1 MYLVT
6 WRSLIIRTILSQSLN
21 QTLQVLVMGLFPAP
35 LVPVQQTV
43 TGHRPKCRLSAN
55 AGFFNRLTGNCFGN
69 IVSNGRIRAV
79 GVTGMHIS
87 NLEKGKS
94 APSAEL
100 VLKLAEALEAN
111 ADELLYLADQVS
123 PEVVDV
129 IHQNPLAIPNFL
141 RSAKNLTPEQWE
153 LLQQQV
159 EQMTEE
165 K

>member
-1 MYLVT
+1 MNDKTTFAQKLAAL
-6 WRSLIIRTILSQSLN
+6 RAEKKMGIREL
-21 QTLQVLVMGLFPAP
+21 G
-35 LVPVQQTV
+35 
-43 TGHRPKCRLSAN
+43 
-55 AGFFNRLTGNCFGN
+55 
-69 IVSNGRIRAV
+69 RAV

-153 LLQQQV
+153 LLQKQV

>member
-1 MYLVT
+1 M
-6 WRSLIIRTILSQSLN
+6 S
-21 QTLQVLVMGLFPAP
+21 
-35 LVPVQQTV
+35 
-43 TGHRPKCRLSAN
+43 RPKTFAERLSTLRAEQN
-55 AGFFNRLTGNCFGN
+55 MGVRELG
-69 IVSNGRIRAV
+69 RAV

-100 VLKLAEALEAN
+100 VMKLAEALQAN

-123 PEVVDV
+123 PEVVNV

>member
-1 MYLVT
+1 M
-6 WRSLIIRTILSQSLN
+6 SQT
-21 QTLQVLVMGLFPAP
+21 QTFAE
-35 LVPVQQTV
+35 
-43 TGHRPKCRLSAN
+43 KLSALR
-55 AGFFNRLTGNCFGN
+55 AEQKMGVRELG
-69 IVSNGRIRAV
+69 RAV

-87 NLEKGKS
+87 NLEKAKS

-100 VLKLAEALEAN
+100 VLKLAEALEGN
-111 ADELLYLADQVS
+111 ADELLYLADQVA

>member
-1 MYLVT
+1 MSHAKT
-6 WRSLIIRTILSQSLN
+6 
-21 QTLQVLVMGLFPAP
+21 FAE
-35 LVPVQQTV
+35 
-43 TGHRPKCRLSAN
+43 KLSALR
-55 AGFFNRLTGNCFGN
+55 AEQKMGVRELG
-69 IVSNGRIRAV
+69 RAV

-141 RSAKNLTPEQWE
+141 RSAKNLTPEQWA
-153 LLQQQV
+153 LLQKQV

>member
-1 MYLVT
+1 M
-6 WRSLIIRTILSQSLN
+6 SQI
-21 QTLQVLVMGLFPAP
+21 QTFAE
-35 LVPVQQTV
+35 
-43 TGHRPKCRLSAN
+43 KLSALR
-55 AGFFNRLTGNCFGN
+55 AEQDMGVRELG
-69 IVSNGRIRAV
+69 RAV

-87 NLEKGKS
+87 NLEKGKD

-100 VLKLAEALEAN
+100 VLKLAEALEGN

>member
-1 MYLVT
+1 M
-6 WRSLIIRTILSQSLN
+6 RSDATFAEKLGALRAEQKMGIREL
-21 QTLQVLVMGLFPAP
+21 G
-35 LVPVQQTV
+35 
-43 TGHRPKCRLSAN
+43 
-55 AGFFNRLTGNCFGN
+55 
-69 IVSNGRIRAV
+69 RAV

-100 VLKLAEALEAN
+100 VLKLAEALQAN

-141 RSAKNLTPEQWE
+141 RSAKNLTTEQWE
-153 LLQQQV
+153 LLQKQV

-165 K
+165 Q

>member
-1 MYLVT
+1 M
-6 WRSLIIRTILSQSLN
+6 SLRMTFAEKLS
-21 QTLQVLVMGLFPAP
+21 TLRAEQNMGVREL
-35 LVPVQQTV
+35 
-43 TGHRPKCRLSAN
+43 G
-55 AGFFNRLTGNCFGN
+55 
-69 IVSNGRIRAV
+69 RAV

-100 VLKLAEALEAN
+100 VMKLAEALQAN
-111 ADELLYLADQVS
+111 VDELLYLADQVS

-153 LLQQQV
+153 MLQQQV

>member
-1 MYLVT
+1 MSSNST
-6 WRSLIIRTILSQSLN
+6 FAEKPRSVLS
-21 QTLQVLVMGLFPAP
+21 
-35 LVPVQQTV
+35 
-43 TGHRPKCRLSAN
+43 RKW
-55 AGFFNRLTGNCFGN
+55 
-69 IVSNGRIRAV
+69 VSVSCRAV

-100 VLKLAEALEAN
+100 VLKLAEALQAN

-153 LLQQQV
+153 LLQKQV

>member
-1 MYLVT
+1 M
-6 WRSLIIRTILSQSLN
+6 SLQRT
-21 QTLQVLVMGLFPAP
+21 FAE
-35 LVPVQQTV
+35 
-43 TGHRPKCRLSAN
+43 RLSELRAQQKM
-55 AGFFNRLTGNCFGN
+55 GVRELG
-69 IVSNGRIRAV
+69 RAV

-87 NLEKGKS
+87 NLEKAKS

>member
-1 MYLVT
+1 MNRPTTFAERLGAL
-6 WRSLIIRTILSQSLN
+6 RAEQK
-21 QTLQVLVMGLFPAP
+21 MGVREL
-35 LVPVQQTV
+35 
-43 TGHRPKCRLSAN
+43 G
-55 AGFFNRLTGNCFGN
+55 
-69 IVSNGRIRAV
+69 RAV

-111 ADELLYLADQVS
+111 VDELLYLADQVS
-123 PEVVDV
+123 PEVVGV
-129 IHQNPLAIPNFL
+129 IHQNPLAVPNFL

-153 LLQQQV
+153 LLQKQV

>member
-1 MYLVT
+1 M
-6 WRSLIIRTILSQSLN
+6 SLHMTFAEKLS
-21 QTLQVLVMGLFPAP
+21 TLRAEQNMGVREL
-35 LVPVQQTV
+35 
-43 TGHRPKCRLSAN
+43 G
-55 AGFFNRLTGNCFGN
+55 
-69 IVSNGRIRAV
+69 RAV

-94 APSAEL
+94 ASAEL
-100 VLKLAEALEAN
+100 VMKLAESLEAN

-141 RSAKNLTPEQWE
+141 RSAKNLTPEQWA
-153 LLQQQV
+153 LLQKQV

-165 K
+165 N

>member
-1 MYLVT
+1 M
-6 WRSLIIRTILSQSLN
+6 S
-21 QTLQVLVMGLFPAP
+21 
-35 LVPVQQTV
+35 
-43 TGHRPKCRLSAN
+43 RPKTFAEKLSTLRAEQN
-55 AGFFNRLTGNCFGN
+55 MGVRELG
-69 IVSNGRIRAV
+69 RAV

-100 VLKLAEALEAN
+100 VMKLAEALQAN
-111 ADELLYLADQVS
+111 VDELLYLADQVS

-153 LLQQQV
+153 MLQQQV

>member
-1 MYLVT
+1 MRKT
-6 WRSLIIRTILSQSLN
+6 MFS
-21 QTLQVLVMGLFPAP
+21 GLA
-35 LVPVQQTV
+35 
-43 TGHRPKCRLSAN
+43 
-55 AGFFNRLTGNCFGN
+55 
-69 IVSNGRIRAV
+69 
-79 GVTGMHIS
+79 
-87 NLEKGKS
+87 
-94 APSAEL
+94 AEAESSDA
-100 VLKLAEALEAN
+100 AEALEAN

>member
-1 MYLVT
+1 MSSDT
-6 WRSLIIRTILSQSLN
+6 TFAKQ
-21 QTLQVLVMGLFPAP
+21 
-35 LVPVQQTV
+35 
-43 TGHRPKCRLSAN
+43 LSALRTKQKM
-55 AGFFNRLTGNCFGN
+55 GVRELG
-69 IVSNGRIRAV
+69 RAV

-111 ADELLYLADQVS
+111 VDELLYLADQVS

>member
-1 MYLVT
+1 M
-6 WRSLIIRTILSQSLN
+6 S
-21 QTLQVLVMGLFPAP
+21 
-35 LVPVQQTV
+35 
-43 TGHRPKCRLSAN
+43 RPKTFAGRLSTLRAEQN
-55 AGFFNRLTGNCFGN
+55 MGVRELG
-69 IVSNGRIRAV
+69 RAV

-100 VLKLAEALEAN
+100 VMKLAEALQAN

-153 LLQQQV
+153 MLQQQV

>member
-1 MYLVT
+1 MSADT
-6 WRSLIIRTILSQSLN
+6 T
-21 QTLQVLVMGLFPAP
+21 FAD
-35 LVPVQQTV
+35 
-43 TGHRPKCRLSAN
+43 KLSALR
-55 AGFFNRLTGNCFGN
+55 AEQKMGVRELG
-69 IVSNGRIRAV
+69 RAV
-79 GVTGMHIS
+79 GATGMHMS
-87 NLEKGKS
+87 NLEKAKS

-100 VLKLAEALEAN
+100 VLKLAEVLEAN

-153 LLQQQV
+153 LLQKQV

>member
-1 MYLVT
+1 MNDRHTFAERLGKL
-6 WRSLIIRTILSQSLN
+6 RAERRMGIREL
-21 QTLQVLVMGLFPAP
+21 G
-35 LVPVQQTV
+35 
-43 TGHRPKCRLSAN
+43 
-55 AGFFNRLTGNCFGN
+55 
-69 IVSNGRIRAV
+69 RAV

-100 VLKLAEALEAN
+100 VLKLADALDTN

-123 PEVVDV
+123 PEVVGV
-129 IHQNPLAIPNFL
+129 IHQNPLTIPNFL

-153 LLQQQV
+153 LLQKQV

-165 K
+165 Q

>member
-1 MYLVT
+1 MSSDTTFAEKLGAL
-6 WRSLIIRTILSQSLN
+6 RAEQKMGIREL
-21 QTLQVLVMGLFPAP
+21 G
-35 LVPVQQTV
+35 
-43 TGHRPKCRLSAN
+43 
-55 AGFFNRLTGNCFGN
+55 
-69 IVSNGRIRAV
+69 RAV

-100 VLKLAEALEAN
+100 VLKLAEALQAN

-129 IHQNPLAIPNFL
+129 IHQNPLAVPNFL

-153 LLQQQV
+153 LLQKQV

>member
-1 MYLVT
+1 MGNT
-6 WRSLIIRTILSQSLN
+6 GRRSNHLPRTHLDATDAI
-21 QTLQVLVMGLFPAP
+21 
-35 LVPVQQTV
+35 
-43 TGHRPKCRLSAN
+43 HRPHLLVGRHGTQSGGTIMSQAKTFAEKLSALR
-55 AGFFNRLTGNCFGN
+55 AEQKMGVRELG
-69 IVSNGRIRAV
+69 RAV

-94 APSAEL
+94 APSVEL

-153 LLQQQV
+153 LLQKQV

>member
-1 MYLVT
+1 M
-6 WRSLIIRTILSQSLN
+6 SQT
-21 QTLQVLVMGLFPAP
+21 QTFAE
-35 LVPVQQTV
+35 
-43 TGHRPKCRLSAN
+43 KLSALR
-55 AGFFNRLTGNCFGN
+55 AERKMGVRELG
-69 IVSNGRIRAV
+69 RAV

-100 VLKLAEALEAN
+100 VLKLAETLEAN

>member
-1 MYLVT
+1 MSSDTTFAEKLGEL
-6 WRSLIIRTILSQSLN
+6 RAEQKMGIREL
-21 QTLQVLVMGLFPAP
+21 G
-35 LVPVQQTV
+35 
-43 TGHRPKCRLSAN
+43 
-55 AGFFNRLTGNCFGN
+55 
-69 IVSNGRIRAV
+69 RAV